1 MSNLV
6 TISNQY
12 GTGARLSQVAVRT
25 VHAQQTDIQRLVR
38 MKSSTLTTACRQ
50 AGLPIEL
57 AELCGGLLASVV
69 DDLVMIGRLRRS
81 DFERTKRKQRV
92 LAAADEPAASAL
104 RLAIASSPVNGRAA
118 VAHWDAICEGFELG
132 KLAWLLGMDT
142 ETSWGYGRRV
152 RERERGQ

>member
-1 MSNLV
+1 MQHSER
-6 TISNQY
+6 I
-12 GTGARLSQVAVRT
+12 RP
-25 VHAQQTDIQRLVR
+25 LVR
-38 MKSSTLTTACRQ
+38 KQSPAVTLACRQ

-69 DDLVMIGRLRRS
+69 DDLVTIGNLRRS

-104 RLAIASSPVNGRAA
+104 KLAIASSPVNGRAA

-142 ETSWGYGRRV
+142 ETSWLYGRRMSK
-152 RERERGQ
+152 REGAGL

>member
-1 MSNLV
+1 MNAITVYAPS
-6 TISNQY
+6 S
-12 GTGARLSQVAVRT
+12 ARLSQVAVQT
-25 VHAQQTDIQRLVR
+25 VTRHATALQRFVR
-38 MKSSTLTTACRQ
+38 IASPTLTTACRQ
-50 AGLPIEL
+50 AGLPLEL

-69 DDLVMIGRLRRS
+69 DDLVRIGNLRRS

-104 RLAIASSPVNGRAA
+104 RLAIAASPVNGRAA

-142 ETSWGYGRRV
+142 ETSWGYGRRL
-152 RERERGQ
+152 ERKERG